1 MSYDTVPHERPSTR
15 RHDLDWLRVA
25 AFGLLILYHVGMF
38 YVTWDWHVKSPHAS
52 RFLEPAMVL
61 VNPWRLALLF
71 FISGIAL
78 RFALDKTALSTFV
91 GNRFLRLFI
100 PIAFGM
106 LVLVTPQSYFE
117 LLYKGEIEPGYWRF
131 YPDYLSLTQHFSII
145 TPTWNHLWY
154 VVYLLVYTLIV
165 AAASPLLSRIADG
178 PAARFFGWLGRGRT
192 GLRLALVPALP
203 FIAYHYSLSP
213 YFPTTHGL
221 FDDWANH
228 ANNLTILLLGYM
240 AAKSPKFWH
249 AVAAARTRALGTALA
264 LAVILTVAYLN
275 ASWVRQNEGMLS
287 AFFTLQIIYAWVV
300 ILALLGVAQRW
311 FNRPGPVLAYLTG
324 AVFPFYIL
332 HQTLIVV
339 IGALLIPLT
348 LPVTAEAAIIIA
360 GTIIGCLAGYE
371 IIRRIP
377 PLRPLFGLPLRKR
390 RGPTNAQAA
399 VAGPAE

>member
-1 MSYDTVPHERPSTR
+1 MRYDTVMHERPTTR

-25 AFGLLILYHVGMF
+25 AFGMLILYHVGMF

-78 RFALDKTALSTFV
+78 RFALDKATLASFA
-91 GNRFLRLFI
+91 GNRFLRLVI

-117 LLYKGEIEPGYWRF
+117 LLYKGEIEPGFWRF
-131 YPDYLSLTQHFSII
+131 YPDYLSLTQHFSIV

-165 AAASPLLSRIADG
+165 ATASPLLSRIADG
-178 PAARFFGWLGRGRT
+178 PAARFFAWLGRGRI
-192 GLRLALVPALP
+192 GLRLALVPAVP
-203 FIAYHYSLSP
+203 FILYRFCLSP
-213 YFPTTHGL
+213 HFPTTHGL
-221 FDDWANH
+221 VDDWANH
-228 ANNLTILLLGYM
+228 ANNLTVLLLGYM
-240 AAKSPKFWH
+240 AAKSLHFWQS
-249 AVAAARTRALGTALA
+249 VATFRKRTLGTALE
-264 LAVILTVAYLN
+264 LAVVLTIAYLN
-275 ASWVRQNEGMLS
+275 ASWVRQNEGMLD
-287 AFFTLQIIYAWVV
+287 AFFTLRIVYAWVV

-311 FNRPGPVLAYLTG
+311 FNRPGPVLTYLTG

-339 IGALLIPLT
+339 IGAALIPLT
-348 LPVTAEAAIIIA
+348 LPVAAEAAIVIT
-360 GTIIGCLAGYE
+360 GTILGCFAGYE

-390 RGPTNAQAA
+390 LDPRRERGAI
-399 VAGPAE
+399 AGPAE

>member
-1 MSYDTVPHERPSTR
+1 MSYDTVPNERHFTR

-52 RFLEPAMVL
+52 RVLEPAMVL

-78 RFALDKTALSTFV
+78 RFALDKTALASFV

-117 LLYKGEIEPGYWRF
+117 LLSNGEIEPGYWRF

-165 AAASPLLSRIADG
+165 AATSPLLSRIADG
-178 PAARFFGWLGRGRT
+178 PAARFLAWLGRGRL
-192 GLRLALVPALP
+192 GLRIVLVPALP
-203 FIAYHYSLSP
+203 FIVYHFCLSP
-213 YFPTTHGL
+213 HFPTTHGL

-240 AAKSPKFWH
+240 AAKSRHFWQ
-249 AVAAARTRALGTALA
+249 AVEAARSRALGTALA
-264 LAVILTVAYLN
+264 LALILTVAYLN
-275 ASWVRQNEGMLS
+275 AGWVRQQDGMLS
-287 AFFTLQIIYAWVV
+287 AFFTLRIVYAWVV
-300 ILALLGVAQRW
+300 ILALLGVARRW
-311 FNRPGPVLAYLTG
+311 FNRPGPVLTYLTG

-339 IGALLIPLT
+339 IGAALIPLV
-348 LPVTAEAAIIIA
+348 LPAAAEAAIIIT
-360 GTIIGCLAGYE
+360 GTIVGCFAGYE

-377 PLRPLFGLPLRKR
+377 PLRPLFGLPMRERPSGKQ
-390 RGPTNAQAA
+390 GQAA
-399 VAGPAE
+399 IAGPAE